1 MIGGPRAQLQM
12 LQKAQKAHRFVRKP
26 SGDADTGLPDND
38 IWFVLVDVNAAT
50 CCSTGDKAVTQ
61 DPSTEE
67 NEENKVATQ
76 DPYMTIPRK
85 KRKKKKRSLTKKE
98 KEKKSEKEKEKKA
111 ERSTVKMYYWNVALS
126 EHCEDVP
133 LQYTWPVKGHK
144 VQFEVDLAKL
154 EVRNMKTNKGYPLQ
168 CSGPL

>member
-1 MIGGPRAQLQM
+1 MTHIC
-12 LQKAQKAHRFVRKP
+12 QKERRERKGKEKT
-26 SGDADTGLPDND
+26 S
-38 IWFVLVDVNAAT
+38 
-50 CCSTGDKAVTQ
+50 
-61 DPSTEE
+61 
-67 NEENKVATQ
+67 
-76 DPYMTIPRK
+76 
-85 KRKKKKRSLTKKE
+85 E
-98 KEKKSEKEKEKKA
+98 KEKEKEKEKKA

>member
-1 MIGGPRAQLQM
+1 MTHIC
-12 LQKAQKAHRFVRKP
+12 QKERRERK
-26 SGDADTGLPDND
+26 G
-38 IWFVLVDVNAAT
+38 
-50 CCSTGDKAVTQ
+50 
-61 DPSTEE
+61 
-67 NEENKVATQ
+67 
-76 DPYMTIPRK
+76 
-85 KRKKKKRSLTKKE
+85 KE
-98 KEKKSEKEKEKKA
+98 KTSEKEKEKEKKA

>member
-1 MIGGPRAQLQM
+1 MTI
-12 LQKAQKAHRFVRKP
+12 P
-26 SGDADTGLPDND
+26 S
-38 IWFVLVDVNAAT
+38 
-50 CCSTGDKAVTQ
+50 
-61 DPSTEE
+61 
-67 NEENKVATQ
+67 
-76 DPYMTIPRK
+76 MTIPRK

>member
-1 MIGGPRAQLQM
+1 MTHIC
-12 LQKAQKAHRFVRKP
+12 QKERRERK
-26 SGDADTGLPDND
+26 G
-38 IWFVLVDVNAAT
+38 
-50 CCSTGDKAVTQ
+50 
-61 DPSTEE
+61 
-67 NEENKVATQ
+67 
-76 DPYMTIPRK
+76 
-85 KRKKKKRSLTKKE
+85 KE
-98 KEKKSEKEKEKKA
+98 KTSEKEKEKKA

-144 VQFEVDLAKL
+144 VKFEVDLAKL

>member
-1 MIGGPRAQLQM
+1 MTHIC
-12 LQKAQKAHRFVRKP
+12 HRERRERK
-26 SGDADTGLPDND
+26 G
-38 IWFVLVDVNAAT
+38 
-50 CCSTGDKAVTQ
+50 
-61 DPSTEE
+61 
-67 NEENKVATQ
+67 
-76 DPYMTIPRK
+76 
-85 KRKKKKRSLTKKE
+85 KE
-98 KEKKSEKEKEKKA
+98 KTSEKEKEKEKKA

-154 EVRNMKTNKGYPLQ
+154 EVSNMKTNKGYPLQ

>member
-1 MIGGPRAQLQM
+1 MTHIC
-12 LQKAQKAHRFVRKP
+12 QKERRERK
-26 SGDADTGLPDND
+26 G
-38 IWFVLVDVNAAT
+38 
-50 CCSTGDKAVTQ
+50 
-61 DPSTEE
+61 
-67 NEENKVATQ
+67 
-76 DPYMTIPRK
+76 
-85 KRKKKKRSLTKKE
+85 
-98 KEKKSEKEKEKKA
+98 KEKKSEKEKEKEKKA